1 MSIRE
6 KERFRGT
13 FCLAFQTAKELNL
26 EYYTS
31 DPKRLTLQEALY
43 LIAPKKKLSDVAIPL
58 TSNTFP
64 WKVPNG
70 GEEIKSMS
78 KEMIAKV
85 NNLLEYSMKIQMGT
99 IPNTEFNQYILS
111 NASLAV
117 SGLLYTYLTT
127 LGIQSNIGTMTFILK
142 SLRFE

>member
-6 KERFRGT
+6 KERFRET
-13 FCLAFQTAKELNL
+13 FCLASQTAKELNL

-78 KEMIAKV
+78 KEIGQVQKGPLV
-85 NNLLEYSMKIQMGT
+85 KNSY
-99 IPNTEFNQYILS
+99 FLS
-111 NASLAV
+111 
-117 SGLLYTYLTT
+117 YPHET
-127 LGIQSNIGTMTFILK
+127 
-142 SLRFE
+142 

>member
-6 KERFRGT
+6 KERFKGT

-43 LIAPKKKLSDVAIPL
+43 LIAPKKKLSDVAIPPL
-58 TSNTFP
+58 SNTFP
-64 WKVPNG
+64 WKLPNG
-70 GEEIKSMS
+70 GEEIKSMP
-78 KEMIAKV
+78 KEKIVKG

-99 IPNTEFNQYILS
+99 IPNTEFNQYILA
-111 NASLAV
+111 NACLAV
-117 SGLLYTYLTT
+117 SGLLYTYLLA
-127 LGIQSNIGTMTFILK
+127 LGVQSDIGTKRFILK
-142 SLRFE
+142 LRRFE